1 LFLIF
6 FAGNGNLLILCRRPS
21 RQRLLRTTVPVA
33 VKDEVA
39 VKVAVARTT
48 LASLASKPGA
58 ASAKARTNGSEPV
71 EPLRVNATVELG
83 HGAKR

>member
-1 LFLIF
+1 
-6 FAGNGNLLILCRRPS
+6 
-21 RQRLLRTTVPVA
+21 